1 MKQSKRHQLIVN
13 PKSGANL
20 RVDRIKGLKEHLE
33 GQGDSVDIHLTRS
46 LGHASELTKKAVDGD
61 YDTVMI
67 AGGDGS
73 VRVVLEAAAGS
84 KLPVLII
91 PSGTEN
97 LLACELGLDGSLA
110 NSIAAMQNGIV
121 REIDLGKVNDKHF
134 MAVIGVGFDAQV
146 VKYVHHKR
154 DGHITP
160 MNYLWPL
167 ARTFWSY
174 KFPPIKVV
182 ADGNVICDEPGL
194 IFVSNIERYAIGLG
208 IAPGADC
215 SDGYLDLTIFKCG
228 SRSRLLMQSWLTTC
242 RIDHRSSYVTRV
254 KCKNVEI
261 SCNSSSIPVQLDG
274 DEGPE
279 LPLHISVDPAY
290 AHILT
295 PPPPPGMKYHP
306 PVSFYHLKRWVLR

>member
-1 MKQSKRHQLIVN
+1 MKQTRRHQLIVN
-13 PKSGANL
+13 PKSGSNL
-20 RVDRIKGLKEHLE
+20 RVDRIKELKEHLE
-33 GQGDSVDIHLTRS
+33 AEGDFVDIHLTRS
-46 LGHASELTKKAVDGD
+46 LHHASDLTKDAVEKG

-84 KLPVLII
+84 RLPVLII

-97 LLACELGLDGSLA
+97 LLACELGLDGTLA
-110 NSIAAMQNGIV
+110 NSIAAVDHGVV
-121 REIDLGKVNDKHF
+121 REIDLGKVNGKHF

-154 DGHITP
+154 NGHITP

-174 KFPPIKVV
+174 KFPAIQVI
-182 ADGNVICDEPGL
+182 ADSTEICDEPAL
-194 IFVSNIERYAIGLG
+194 VFVSNIERYAIGLG

-215 SDGYLDLTIFKCG
+215 SDGLLDLTIFRCK
-228 SRSRLLMQSWLTTC
+228 SRSRLLVQSCLTSC
-242 RIDHRSSYVTRV
+242 RMDHRSDYVTRV
-254 KCKNVEI
+254 QCKNVEI
-261 SCNSSSIPVQLDG
+261 NCGTQVPVQLDG
-274 DEGPE
+274 DDGPN
-279 LPLHISVDPAY
+279 LPLKISVDPAY

-295 PPPPPGMKYHP
+295 PPPPEGHEFHP
-306 PVSFYHLKRWVLR
+306 PVSFYHIKRWVFR

>member
-1 MKQSKRHQLIVN
+1 MKQARRHQLIVN
-13 PKSGANL
+13 PKSGSNL
-20 RVDRIKGLKEHLE
+20 RVDRIKELKEHLE
-33 GQGDSVDIHLTRS
+33 SIGDHVDIHLTRS
-46 LGHASELTKKAVDGD
+46 LNHASELTRAAVMDN

-84 KLPVLII
+84 QLPVLII

-97 LLACELGLDGSLA
+97 LLACELGLDGTLS
-110 NSIAAMQNGIV
+110 NSIAAVDNGVV

-154 DGHITP
+154 NGHITP

-174 KFPPIKVV
+174 KFRPIKVV
-182 ADGNVICDEPGL
+182 ADGKVICNEPAL
-194 IFVSNIERYAIGLG
+194 VFVSNIERYAIGLG

-215 SDGYLDLTIFKCG
+215 GDGYLDLTIFKCK
-228 SRSRLLMQSWLTTC
+228 SRCRLLLQSCLTSF
-242 RIDHRSSYVTRV
+242 RMDRNSSHVFRQ
-254 KCKNVEI
+254 KCKKVHI
-261 SCNSSSIPVQLDG
+261 SCEHQVPVQLDG
-274 DEGPE
+274 DDGPE
-279 LPLHISVDPAY
+279 LPLNISVDPAY

-295 PPPPPGMKYHP
+295 PPPPPGQKYHP
-306 PVSFYHLKRWVLR
+306 PVSYYHLKRWVLR